1 MLENFKNGFYFLPIG
16 GTGEFGASLNLY
28 YCDGEFIVVDMGV
41 TFDKDLTE
49 DVLIPDPKLLIEIKQ
64 KIKAILLTHAHED
77 HYGSIPY
84 IWPSLNVPVYGS
96 KFSIEMLKEKMK
108 EFGHSKVRFNTF
120 KNETFRVGNNF
131 EIKVVKVVHS
141 IPEAY
146 AFVIKTK
153 YGEVFHTGDWKFGKD
168 PTTGYEFFP
177 SSLPKFFDQKSQPL
191 AVVCDST
198 GSNIPDGSNVAE
210 DVVRANLIETISN
223 IKKERIVV
231 TCFSSNVTRL
241 ETFAIAAEKTGR
253 TLMIS
258 GRSLKRT
265 EKIARECG
273 LLSKYQYFDEEAVFK
288 SIPREKVLLICTG
301 SQGEDRSALYKI
313 ATKSHS
319 YVELE
324 EGDYVIFSA
333 KSIPGN
339 EKEIIELQNQLIKN
353 GIKLITNQNLP
364 IHSSGH
370 PTMGDLRDMFDA
382 IRPEAVVPVHG
393 DFIHLYAHR
402 DLALTSGIEYA
413 PLIQNGECLDLVS
426 KEVKFQIKVDKL
438 SVDGT
443 KIIPVDGKILSDRR
457 KVMHDGL
464 ANVILKKIPDVNDVV
479 AIEVQFIGLF
489 EDGENKERERIKKDL
504 LQKINKRISEF
515 KKERTRYNYI
525 REIVSKSFSQNR
537 GKVPFLQVLTLKI

>member
-1 MLENFKNGFYFLPIG
+1 M
-16 GTGEFGASLNLY
+16 
-28 YCDGEFIVVDMGV
+28 
-41 TFDKDLTE
+41 
-49 DVLIPDPKLLIEIKQ
+49 
-64 KIKAILLTHAHED
+64 
-77 HYGSIPY
+77 
-84 IWPSLNVPVYGS
+84 
-96 KFSIEMLKEKMK
+96 
-108 EFGHSKVRFNTF
+108 
-120 KNETFRVGNNF
+120 
-131 EIKVVKVVHS
+131 
-141 IPEAY
+141 
-146 AFVIKTK
+146 
-153 YGEVFHTGDWKFGKD
+153 
-168 PTTGYEFFP
+168 
-177 SSLPKFFDQKSQPL
+177 
-191 AVVCDST
+191 
-198 GSNIPDGSNVAE
+198 
-210 DVVRANLIETISN
+210 
-223 IKKERIVV
+223 
-231 TCFSSNVTRL
+231 
-241 ETFAIAAEKTGR
+241 
-253 TLMIS
+253 
-258 GRSLKRT
+258 
-265 EKIARECG
+265 
-273 LLSKYQYFDEEAVFK
+273 
-288 SIPREKVLLICTG
+288 LICTG

-537 GKVPFLQVLTLKI
+537 GKVPFLQVLTLKM